1 MTFNSQELD
10 AFLDHYLATWRAK
23 WPSSALLDALRDGL
37 RHYTKGGKRLRAR
50 GVELGFSLVAD
61 STTPARASL
70 LGQAAV
76 EIYQGSALAHDDIVD
91 NADKRR
97 GAASLHRFY
106 EYFHAASNFR
116 GNREAF
122 GKNSAL
128 LAGDLLLSLSQ
139 ELANE
144 ASDLAP
150 TNQPRDTFVQMTAEV
165 AMGQFLDCALED
177 APLMDDPELAL
188 QTALEVIKHKAARY
202 SVCLPV
208 VFGAQLAGVQPQ
220 VRQVLEQILEP
231 WGCAFQLRDDQLGT
245 FGDDSLTG
253 KVTGGDL
260 REGKRTV
267 LVALTIRRLQ
277 DSAGEFLA
285 HLGTDLTSEQ
295 VKHMQATIKRC
306 GAYEDHEELITQL
319 LERGNAHLRN
329 LQIDQAHKQA
339 LEDFRDLLI
348 NRKS

>member
-150 TNQPRDTFVQMTAEV
+150 TIQPRDTFVQMTAEV

-220 VRQVLEQILEP
+220 VRQVRTNPRAVGMCLPTARRPTRHVRGRFPDWQSYRGRFARGQTHCSSCP
-231 WGCAFQLRDDQLGT
+231 HH
-245 FGDDSLTG
+245 SPPTG
-253 KVTGGDL
+253 FS
-260 REGKRTV
+260 R
-267 LVALTIRRLQ
+267 
-277 DSAGEFLA
+277 
-285 HLGTDLTSEQ
+285 
-295 VKHMQATIKRC
+295 
-306 GAYEDHEELITQL
+306 
-319 LERGNAHLRN
+319 
-329 LQIDQAHKQA
+329 
-339 LEDFRDLLI
+339 
-348 NRKS
+348 